1 MRFFKNKEV
10 MMKSIFLVVF
20 MTFFL
25 FAGCAT
31 NGTSQSPSVA
41 KTKFTKHF
49 DDSLFKITEKE
60 LFSVEIVT
68 DKKEFKIDKTAAGII
83 IHDRKDRDVENA
95 DIKVILWISKNG
107 QGSEETMKV
116 GEKGNGLYVI
126 EKFNLLMGGN
136 WQLRVKIKKG
146 AIEDSVTFHFNNK

>member
-1 MRFFKNKEV
+1 
-10 MMKSIFLVVF
+10 MKSIFLVVF

-31 NGTSQSPSVA
+31 NGTSQSPGVA

-60 LFSVEIVT
+60 LFSVEIIT
-68 DKKEFKIDKTAAGII
+68 DKKALEIDKNTAGII
-83 IHDRKDRDVENA
+83 IHDRKDTDVEGA
-95 DIKVILWISKNG
+95 DIRVTRWLPKNS

-116 GEKGNGLYVI
+116 REKGNGLYVI
-126 EKFNLLMGGN
+126 EKLNLLMEGN
-136 WQLRVKIKKG
+136 WELRVKIKKG

>member
-1 MRFFKNKEV
+1 
-10 MMKSIFLVVF
+10 MKSNFLVVAAVL
-20 MTFFL
+20 FL
-25 FAGCAT
+25 LIGCTA
-31 NGTSQSPSVA
+31 NALHPESG

-49 DDSLFKITEKE
+49 GDSLFKITEKE

-95 DIKVILWISKNG
+95 DIKVILWISKNR

-126 EKFNLLMGGN
+126 EKLNLLMGGN
-136 WQLRVKIKKG
+136 WELRVKIKKG

>member
-1 MRFFKNKEV
+1 
-10 MMKSIFLVVF
+10 MKSNFLVVAAVL
-20 MTFFL
+20 FL
-25 FAGCAT
+25 LIGCTA
-31 NGTSQSPSVA
+31 NAVHPESG

-49 DDSLFKITEKE
+49 DDTLFKITEKE

-95 DIKVILWISKNG
+95 DIKVILWISKNR

-126 EKFNLLMGGN
+126 EKLNLLMGGN
-136 WQLRVKIKKG
+136 WELRVKIKKG

>member
-1 MRFFKNKEV
+1 
-10 MMKSIFLVVF
+10 MKSNFLVVAA
-20 MTFFL
+20 MLFL
-25 FAGCAT
+25 LIGCTA
-31 NGTSQSPSVA
+31 NAVHPESG

-49 DDSLFKITEKE
+49 DDTLFKITEKE

-95 DIKVILWISKNG
+95 DIKVILWISKNR

-126 EKFNLLMGGN
+126 EKLNLLMGGN
-136 WQLRVKIKKG
+136 WELRVKIKKG

>member
-1 MRFFKNKEV
+1 
-10 MMKSIFLVVF
+10 MKSNFLVVAAVL
-20 MTFFL
+20 FL
-25 FAGCAT
+25 LIGCTA
-31 NGTSQSPSVA
+31 NAVHPESG

-49 DDSLFKITEKE
+49 DDTLFKITEKE

-95 DIKVILWISKNG
+95 DIKVILWIFKNG

-126 EKFNLLMGGN
+126 EKLNLLMGGN
-136 WQLRVKIKKG
+136 WELRVKIKKG